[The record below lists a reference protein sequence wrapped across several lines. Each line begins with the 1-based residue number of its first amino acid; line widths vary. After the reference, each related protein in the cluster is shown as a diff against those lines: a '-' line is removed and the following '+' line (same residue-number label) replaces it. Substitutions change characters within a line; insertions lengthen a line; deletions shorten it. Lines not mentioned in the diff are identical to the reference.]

1 MTRELVRRACGHLQ
15 TIYLF
20 ENTDRWIN
28 REIRKREREL
38 CGVCRD
44 RRAFEAGMDE
54 DPDDKPEE
62 QIEIRM
68 NPERQGGKNDS

>member
-15 TIYLF
+15 TVYLF
-20 ENTDRWIN
+20 GDGRWID
-28 REIRKREREL
+28 REIRKREQEL

-44 RRAFEAGMDE
+44 RRSFEAGMEE
-54 DPDDKPEE
+54 DPDVKPEE